1 MLILVI
7 AIAYASHQP
16 GEAAGYSASG
26 AVVDPVLEGV
36 LGAQSLGATIPAV
49 ITYDYQPGSADFARL
64 QSVGI
69 TKGFALKRLPM
80 VITDINRAQLAA
92 LRTQPG
98 IISIWA
104 NQMLEN
110 FMNESRAF
118 IGVPQL
124 TKDQEITKRNNNNP
138 GFPISGKGIGIGY
151 VDTGIDGTQPDLKFG
166 QKTVQ
171 NVQQPLASGVVSAAG
186 LVSAPGVSIADLIG
200 GTGFVP
206 PLYVENVQTSDIESG
221 HGTHGAGVAAGT
233 GQNSGTFYGG
243 VARGAH
249 LIGVQSGDDKG
260 LPLVALLGAYDYL
273 LVNQFNYNIRII
285 NNSWGSRYSAAGIN
299 PNNPINV
306 ATRKAHDLNIVVVFA
321 AGNAA
326 DTPTSINPYSTMAW
340 TISVAAGEKRGLG
353 TPASFSSR
361 GINNGT
367 GTDTTTQPAD
377 PNAAPNL
384 RPDIT
389 APGVAII
396 SVRARAPM
404 PLMNAGGVLNNDHK
418 NIAPGFLPNY
428 LSSQGTSF
436 ACPHVSGVV
445 ALMLEA
451 NPLLTPAEVVTI
463 LRQAATPMP
472 YEERI
477 VGAGYLDAHNA
488 VRAAMSLSAV
498 PHPANLFPTG
508 NEPEISDTENDQTG
522 TTAQDIRSG
531 DFAYDAATRQ
541 IVYTLTVSD
550 LSVKAPNSRWTMFS
564 KFGATEMF
572 VQASVNEQ
580 NTAIYDYGMFTVLAT
595 GTRNQQRIGAADA
608 GEIRGNQ
615 IIIRLALDKVNAAV
629 GSDVLYT
636 TSTGTGAQSQ
646 ILVGTSATGGL
657 LLNSDSAA
665 GRDFKVGEQPAPTP
679 TPTPAPEP
687 THETTPTPTQG
698 ATLQPTPTPSS
709 SPEPTPARSE
719 SDKFVER
726 YSGTLIPGMSGVAT
740 TFVVRRST
748 LDVIITLH
756 PGNETIILELLDAEG
771 NVIATG
777 SGKDRKIALSDLRPG
792 NYVFRV
798 SGSVDKPVDFVIK
811 STQGR

>member
-1 MLILVI
+1 
-7 AIAYASHQP
+7 
-16 GEAAGYSASG
+16 
-26 AVVDPVLEGV
+26 
-36 LGAQSLGATIPAV
+36 
-49 ITYDYQPGSADFARL
+49 
-64 QSVGI
+64 
-69 TKGFALKRLPM
+69 
-80 VITDINRAQLAA
+80 
-92 LRTQPG
+92 
-98 IISIWA
+98 
-104 NQMLEN
+104 
-110 FMNESRAF
+110 
-118 IGVPQL
+118 
-124 TKDQEITKRNNNNP
+124 
-138 GFPISGKGIGIGY
+138 
-151 VDTGIDGTQPDLKFG
+151 
-166 QKTVQ
+166 
-171 NVQQPLASGVVSAAG
+171 
-186 LVSAPGVSIADLIG
+186 
-200 GTGFVP
+200 
-206 PLYVENVQTSDIESG
+206 
-221 HGTHGAGVAAGT
+221 
-233 GQNSGTFYGG
+233 
-243 VARGAH
+243 
-249 LIGVQSGDDKG
+249 
-260 LPLVALLGAYDYL
+260 
-273 LVNQFNYNIRII
+273 
-285 NNSWGSRYSAAGIN
+285 
-299 PNNPINV
+299 
-306 ATRKAHDLNIVVVFA
+306 
-321 AGNAA
+321 
-326 DTPTSINPYSTMAW
+326 
-340 TISVAAGEKRGLG
+340 
-353 TPASFSSR
+353 
-361 GINNGT
+361 
-367 GTDTTTQPAD
+367 
-377 PNAAPNL
+377 L

-396 SVRARAPM
+396 SVRAHAPM

-522 TTAQDIRSG
+522 TTAQDIRTG

-550 LSVKAPNSRWTMFS
+550 LSVRAPNSRWTMFS

-580 NTAIYDYGMFTVLAT
+580 NTAIYDYGKFTVLAT

-646 ILVGTSATGGL
+646 MLIGTSATGGL

-665 GRDFKVGEQPAPTP
+665 GRDFKVGEQPTPTP
-679 TPTPAPEP
+679 TPEATPTPTPEATPTPEPTPTPTPEPTPAPEP
-687 THETTPTPTQG
+687 THETTPTPTPQ
-698 ATLQPTPTPSS
+698 ATLEPKPTPGP
-709 SPEPTPARSE
+709 SPEPTPAPTE
-719 SDKFVER
+719 GEKFVER
-726 YSGTLIPGMSGVAT
+726 YSGTLIPGTGGVT
-740 TFVVRRST
+740 TTCVVRRST
-748 LDVIITLH
+748 LDAIITLH
-756 PGNETIILELLDAEG
+756 PGNETIIFELLDSEG
-771 NVIATG
+771 NVVATG

-798 SGSVDKPVDFVIK
+798 SGSVAKPVDFVIK